1 EGVTVAAADV
11 SDGDSVRAV
20 LWAIPSDLPLRGVV
34 HAAGVLDDGG
44 LSGQSAERFA
54 RVLTPKVGGAC
65 HLDALTR
72 GAGLDFF
79 VLFSSVMGAL
89 GSAGPRG
96 DNGGEWV
103 PGRADAAPR
112 VCLGRAWRG
121 GCGLTRPRGRRGWRR
136 GWMTC
141 SRLALRRAVWARWTR
156 RKALRCS
163 ERRWGEAKRS
173 SCRCRSSWVC

>member
-34 HAAGVLDDGG
+34 HAAGVLDDGV

-72 GAGLDFF
+72 GADLDFF
-79 VLFSSVMGAL
+79 VLFSSVTGTL
-89 GSAGPRG
+89 GSAGPGAYTAGEACLDALGARG
-96 DNGGEWV
+96 PARGVAVPGPGRGGGVCACPRGGGAGGGGGE
-103 PGRADAAPR
+103 
-112 VCLGRAWRG
+112 
-121 GCGLTRPRGRRGWRR
+121 
-136 GWMTC
+136 
-141 SRLALRRAVWARWTR
+141 
-156 RKALRCS
+156 
-163 ERRWGEAKRS
+163 
-173 SCRCRSSWVC
+173 